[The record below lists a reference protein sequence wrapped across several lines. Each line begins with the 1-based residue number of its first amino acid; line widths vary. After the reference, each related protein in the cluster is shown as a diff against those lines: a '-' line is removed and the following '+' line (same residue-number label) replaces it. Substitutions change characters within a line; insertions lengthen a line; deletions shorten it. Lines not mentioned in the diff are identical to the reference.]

1 MIKKIKNRLIFE
13 LKSAFL
19 IILGVF
25 SVAFGIGGFLI
36 PNGFLDGGVS
46 GIALLIYFL
55 TPVNLSLLIF
65 LINLPFIFIAKKQI
79 GRSFAIKT
87 FLAVSLLSLILMF
100 VNFPQ
105 ITLDKLLAPV
115 FGGVFIGGGIGL
127 SIRGGSVLDGAEI
140 ISAYLNKKTNFT
152 IGEIILFINVLIFTV
167 AGFLL
172 SVETALYSIITYFVA
187 SKTIDLVSQGFEAY
201 KGITIIS
208 NKSGLIK
215 KTLLSELGKGVTV
228 YKGKKGRVNSE
239 EELEILFT
247 IVTRLDV
254 IKIKNHVLEIDPE
267 AVLIEQNVYDLEGGY
282 INRRKP
288 KIK

>member
-55 TPVNLSLLIF
+55 APVNLSLLIF
-65 LINLPFIFIAKKQI
+65 VINLPFIFIAKKQI

-105 ITLDKLLAPV
+105 ITLDKLLAPI

-172 SVETALYSIITYFVA
+172 SIETALYSIITYFVA
-187 SKTIDLVSQGFEAY
+187 SKTVDLVSQGFEAY

-208 NKSGLIK
+208 NKSNLIK
-215 KTLLSELGKGVTV
+215 KMLLSELGKGVTV
-228 YKGKKGRVNSE
+228 YKGKKGRINGE

-267 AVLIEQNVYDLEGGY
+267 AVLIEQNVSDLEGGY

>member
-167 AGFLL
+167 ASFC
-172 SVETALYSIITYFVA
+172 
-187 SKTIDLVSQGFEAY
+187 
-201 KGITIIS
+201 
-208 NKSGLIK
+208 
-215 KTLLSELGKGVTV
+215 
-228 YKGKKGRVNSE
+228 
-239 EELEILFT
+239 
-247 IVTRLDV
+247 
-254 IKIKNHVLEIDPE
+254 
-267 AVLIEQNVYDLEGGY
+267 
-282 INRRKP
+282 
-288 KIK
+288 